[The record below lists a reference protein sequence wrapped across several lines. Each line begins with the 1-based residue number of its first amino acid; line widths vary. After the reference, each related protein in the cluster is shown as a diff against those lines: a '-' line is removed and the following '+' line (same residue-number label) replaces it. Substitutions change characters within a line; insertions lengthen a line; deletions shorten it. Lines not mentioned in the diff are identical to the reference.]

1 VYLIPPEE
9 ETRMP
14 AQKLA
19 SAFDKVKGM
28 LGGTSST

>member
-1 VYLIPPEE
+1 
-9 ETRMP
+9 MP